1 MSSYYVDSFAYDYD
15 MFMPAKKKADNVID
29 ISSKRKSNTTKNSA
43 GPVKATYRSTA
54 KILMIVLILGLIAG
68 NIYLRVQVNEV
79 TNQINACETKL
90 ERALS
95 ENTALE
101 MEIENC
107 VSLKNL
113 EASATELGM
122 KKAESYQIN
131 YIDILDGDKTEIAKN
146 GVLVTADAQ
155 E

>member
-1 MSSYYVDSFAYDYD
+1 MANYYVDSFAYDYD
-15 MFMPAKKKADNVID
+15 MFMPAKKADNVIEID
-29 ISSKRKSNTTKNSA
+29 SKRKTNKARSKTSSRPKAATRRFSATTLLL
-43 GPVKATYRSTA
+43 V
-54 KILMIVLILGLIAG
+54 MIFGLIAG
-68 NIYLRVQVNEV
+68 KIYLRVQVNEV
-79 TNQINACETKL
+79 ANQIDKYDTKL

-101 MEIENC
+101 MEIENY

-122 KKAESYQIN
+122 KKAENYQIN

-146 GVLVTADAQ
+146 GILVTADA

>member
-1 MSSYYVDSFAYDYD
+1 MANYYVDSFAYDYD
-15 MFMPAKKKADNVID
+15 MFMPAKKADNVIE
-29 ISSKRKSNTTKNSA
+29 INSKRKSNKAKSKSFSRPKTASSRFSATTLLL
-43 GPVKATYRSTA
+43 V
-54 KILMIVLILGLIAG
+54 MIFGLIAG

-79 TNQINACETKL
+79 ANQIDKYDTKL

-113 EASATELGM
+113 EVSATELGM
-122 KKAESYQIN
+122 KKAENYQIN
-131 YIDILDGDKTEIAKN
+131 YIDILDGDKTEVAKN
-146 GVLVTADAQ
+146 GILVTADA